1 MNSFLLKP
9 WLQNRKTIAFHPTR
23 ACRLRRRAL
32 LAGLCIA
39 LKIAGAGCATA
50 SAQTNQWAWMG
61 GSSIVTNA
69 SGYASGKAGVYGTL
83 GLPAPLNLPGG
94 RAGAATWTDADGHFW
109 LFGGNGADVVA
120 DLGPSYSYS
129 GGGLLNDLWEFD
141 SSTQEWTWMGGSTW
155 IGQPGVYGTIRV
167 AEAVNIPGGRT
178 GSATWTDKAGH
189 LSLFGGDG
197 LDSNGLWG
205 MLNDLWEFD
214 PSTGEW
220 TWIGGSDTLTCSI
233 VNSLT
238 SCAGGAGEY
247 GALGEAAGGNLPG
260 ARTPAASWM
269 DASGNLWLFGGSG
282 YDASN
287 NLGDLNDLWEFSPS
301 TNEWTW
307 MGGSN
312 VVYKAGVY
320 GTLGVPAAGNVPGS
334 RDSATSWE
342 DASGHFWLFGGGGED
357 SAGNSGSL
365 NDLWEFTP
373 STNEWAWMG
382 GTNTIPSNYQVPGV
396 YGTLGTAAA
405 GNLPGGRGRGGSWT
419 DSGGNLWLF
428 GGSGYDASATTARLM
443 TFGSSYRRRSNG
455 LGWLEAAP

>member
-1 MNSFLLKP
+1 MVGQDRWQP
-9 WLQNRKTIAFHPTR
+9 GQTR
-23 ACRLRRRAL
+23 LV
-32 LAGLCIA
+32 I
-39 LKIAGAGCATA
+39 
-50 SAQTNQWAWMG
+50 S
-61 GSSIVTNA
+61 GSSAVMVLTAMVCGECSTISGNLIHLQA
-69 SGYASGKAGVYGTL
+69 SGL
-83 GLPAPLNLPGG
+83 G
-94 RAGAATWTDADGHFW
+94 
-109 LFGGNGADVVA
+109 
-120 DLGPSYSYS
+120 S
-129 GGGLLNDLWEFD
+129 
-141 SSTQEWTWMGGSTW
+141 
-155 IGQPGVYGTIRV
+155 
-167 AEAVNIPGGRT
+167 
-178 GSATWTDKAGH
+178 
-189 LSLFGGDG
+189 
-197 LDSNGLWG
+197 
-205 MLNDLWEFD
+205 
-214 PSTGEW
+214 
-220 TWIGGSDTLTCSI
+220 GGSDTLTCSI

-428 GGSGYDASATTARLM
+428 GGSGYDAVGNYGSLDDLWEFVPATKQWAWM
-443 TFGSSYRRRSNG
+443 AGSSTMNETTQSGVYG
-455 LGWLEAAP
+455 MPGIYGTLGTPAAGNTPGGREIAQVWTDSSGHLWLFGGSGFDAKGNIIIS